1 MKKYM
6 LLSATLLTGLLFS
19 CGGNDTETTK
29 STSEKCTYS
38 VVNEN
43 STLEWT
49 AFKFTE
55 RKGVTGTFREINID
69 GLESSEDPK
78 TLIESLSFSIPTATV
93 ETENTE
99 RNGKISK
106 QFFGTISTENIT
118 GEVKSLGKNGKAVI
132 SIKMNGVSKDV
143 TGEYTLNAGTFVF
156 KAAIDVVDWNA
167 LPGITALN
175 EICKDLHTGTDG
187 VSKLWSEVDLSFT
200 TVLKKTCN

>member
-6 LLSATLLTGLLFS
+6 LLSATLLSGLLFS

-29 STSEKCTYS
+29 STSEKCSYS

-78 TLIESLSFSIPTATV
+78 TLIESLSFSIPTSTV

-143 TGEYTLNAGTFVF
+143 TGDYTLNAGTFVF

-167 LPGITALN
+167 GSGIAALN
-175 EICKDLHTGTDG
+175 AICKDLHTGTDG

-200 TVLKKTCN
+200 TVLKKECK